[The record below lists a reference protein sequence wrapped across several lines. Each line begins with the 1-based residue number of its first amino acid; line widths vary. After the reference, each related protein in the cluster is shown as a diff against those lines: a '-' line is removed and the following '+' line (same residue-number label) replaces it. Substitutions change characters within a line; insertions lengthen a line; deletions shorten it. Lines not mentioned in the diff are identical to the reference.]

1 MDGLDR
7 EILDGSKAD
16 EMVKAFASAFA
27 GETGPERC
35 IELLRLDSSTDW
47 LSIHTALA
55 MLRDAEKDCIPGPN
69 LEGPYLI
76 PRIERS
82 W

>member
-1 MDGLDR
+1 MNGLDR

-16 EMVKAFASAFA
+16 EIVKAFASAFA

-35 IELLRLDSSTDW
+35 IELLGSDSSTEL
-47 LSIHTALA
+47 LSSHTALA
-55 MLRDAEKDCIPGPN
+55 MLRDAEKDCIPGSN
-69 LEGPYLI
+69 LEGPNLI